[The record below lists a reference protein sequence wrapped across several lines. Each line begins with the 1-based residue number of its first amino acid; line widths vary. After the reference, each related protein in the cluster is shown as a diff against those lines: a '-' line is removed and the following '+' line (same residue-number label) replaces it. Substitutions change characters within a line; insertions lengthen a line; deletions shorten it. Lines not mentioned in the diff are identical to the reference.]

1 MLLDLKSKE
10 YKNWDHRSQWQIEA
24 FERIMK
30 ISGRSGK
37 KRRKIRDRN
46 ILRVESAFEINTH
59 FVRSIQ
65 TI

>member
-30 ISGRSGK
+30 ISGRSGHILGQDIVEK
-37 KRRKIRDRN
+37 EKTLRR
-46 ILRVESAFEINTH
+46 FE
-59 FVRSIQ
+59 
-65 TI
+65 TICTYIDLFT